1 MSKSAVY
8 ISNFKVLY
16 NIIFE
21 IKNFFN
27 FDIFEFQSEKSIL
40 DEQKKRES
48 NSFIIITKDKFS
60 SKTINNK
67 QVIIIEGLPLNL
79 ISLVETINSNLLMQ
93 QFNFQS
99 NIIIKNYKLDLNS
112 RQISNQN
119 KKLKL
124 TEREIQIVLFLKKQK
139 KPININTLQKE
150 VCLLSKR
157 PDRIENCRCSRSKRF
172 DQIGSRYFLCCFF
185 NWALADLAS
194 LACSI
199 LPITSAL
206 CSRTVRI

>member
-1 MSKSAVY
+1 MSKSVVY
-8 ISNFKVLY
+8 IYNFKVLY

-27 FDIFEFQSEKSIL
+27 FDIFEFQSEQSIL
-40 DEQKKRES
+40 DEQKKRDS

-60 SKTINNK
+60 SETINNK
-67 QVIIIEGLPLNL
+67 QVISIESLPLKL

-139 KPININTLQKE
+139 KPIHINTLQKE
-150 VCLLSKR
+150 VWGYVEDLETHTVETHIYRLRKK
-157 PDRIENCRCSRSKRF
+157 IKNNFE
-172 DQIGSRYFLCCFF
+172 DQNFIKSDKKGYF
-185 NWALADLAS
+185 
-194 LACSI
+194 I
-199 LPITSAL
+199 
-206 CSRTVRI
+206 

>member
-67 QVIIIEGLPLNL
+67 RVIIIEGLPLNL

-99 NIIIKNYKLDLNS
+99 NIIIKNYKIDLNS

-150 VCLLSKR
+150 VWGYVEDLETHTVETHIYRLRKK
-157 PDRIENCRCSRSKRF
+157 IKNNF
-172 DQIGSRYFLCCFF
+172 DDQNFIKSDKKGYF
-185 NWALADLAS
+185 
-194 LACSI
+194 I
-199 LPITSAL
+199 Q
-206 CSRTVRI
+206 

>member
-8 ISNFKVLY
+8 IYNFKVLY

-150 VCLLSKR
+150 VWGYVEDLETHTVETHIYRLRKK
-157 PDRIENCRCSRSKRF
+157 IKNNF
-172 DQIGSRYFLCCFF
+172 DDQNFIKSDKKGYF
-185 NWALADLAS
+185 
-194 LACSI
+194 I
-199 LPITSAL
+199 Q
-206 CSRTVRI
+206 

>member
-1 MSKSAVY
+1 MSKSVVY
-8 ISNFKVLY
+8 IYNFKVLY

-40 DEQKKRES
+40 DEQKKRDS
-48 NSFIIITKDKFS
+48 NSFIILTKDKFS
-60 SKTINNK
+60 NETVNNK
-67 QVIIIEGLPLNL
+67 QVIIVESLPLNL

-124 TEREIQIVLFLKKQK
+124 TEREIQIMLFLKKQE
-139 KPININTLQKE
+139 KPININSLQKE
-150 VCLLSKR
+150 VWGYVEDLETHTVETHIYRLRKK
-157 PDRIENCRCSRSKRF
+157 IKNNF
-172 DQIGSRYFLCCFF
+172 DDQNFIKSDKKGYF
-185 NWALADLAS
+185 
-194 LACSI
+194 I
-199 LPITSAL
+199 Q
-206 CSRTVRI
+206 

>member
-1 MSKSAVY
+1 MSKSVVY
-8 ISNFKVLY
+8 IYNFKVLY

-27 FDIFEFQSEKSIL
+27 FDIFEFQSEQSIL
-40 DEQKKRES
+40 DEQKKRDS

-60 SKTINNK
+60 SETINNK
-67 QVIIIEGLPLNL
+67 QVISIESLPLKL

-150 VCLLSKR
+150 VWGYVEDLETHTVETHIYRLRKK
-157 PDRIENCRCSRSKRF
+157 IKNNFE
-172 DQIGSRYFLCCFF
+172 DQNFIKSDKKGYF
-185 NWALADLAS
+185 
-194 LACSI
+194 I
-199 LPITSAL
+199 
-206 CSRTVRI
+206 

>member
-40 DEQKKRES
+40 DEQKKRDS

-150 VCLLSKR
+150 VWGYVEDLETHTVETHIYRLRKK
-157 PDRIENCRCSRSKRF
+157 IKNNFE
-172 DQIGSRYFLCCFF
+172 DQNFIKSDKKGYF
-185 NWALADLAS
+185 
-194 LACSI
+194 I
-199 LPITSAL
+199 
-206 CSRTVRI
+206 